1 MKRVAELESAL
12 KRQTTFTSRFR
23 FNMSAEDAA
32 TLLAAFYKIEVE
44 NRQRQFNFDANT
56 QKNLLQLAEYITAD
70 APRFGIMLSGT
81 CGNGKTTMM
90 YAFQRALKYL
100 ADRKHFDFMGNYF
113 KPRIMIMHA
122 CDITSLAHE
131 TKEFAEL
138 KQRSMLGIDDL
149 GTEPAEVLEFGN
161 PIYPVVRLIEHRYNT
176 QAFTFITTNLTPS
189 EIRKKYGERIADRF
203 SEMLH
208 VIVFQDVSYHR

>member
-1 MKRVAELESAL
+1 
-12 KRQTTFTSRFR
+12 
-23 FNMSAEDAA
+23 MSAEDAA

-90 YAFQRALKYL
+90 YAFQRALNYL
-100 ADRKHFDFMGNYF
+100 ADRKHCDFMGNHF

-131 TKEFAEL
+131 TKEFAEIG
-138 KQRSMLGIDDL
+138 RASC
-149 GTEPAEVLEFGN
+149 
-161 PIYPVVRLIEHRYNT
+161 R
-176 QAFTFITTNLTPS
+176 
-189 EIRKKYGERIADRF
+189 ER
-203 SEMLH
+203 
-208 VIVFQDVSYHR
+208 V